1 MGGFIII
8 LSLIVICA
16 TIIAGMYLY
25 YCATNRVKMF
35 RNLDASLSYTLEMR
49 IDKLTDEIKT
59 LSAEIQEMRKQ
70 L

>member
-1 MGGFIII
+1 MGVIII

-16 TIIAGMYLY
+16 TIIIGMYIY

-35 RNLDASLSYTLEMR
+35 CNLDASLSYTLEMR
-49 IDKLTDEIKT
+49 VDKLTDEIKT

>member
-1 MGGFIII
+1 MGVIII

-16 TIIAGMYLY
+16 TIIIGMYIY

-35 RNLDASLSYTLEMR
+35 RNLDASLSYTLEKR
-49 IDKLTDEIKT
+49 VDKLTDEIKT

>member
-1 MGGFIII
+1 MGVIII
-8 LSLIVICA
+8 LSLIVICT
-16 TIIAGMYLY
+16 TIIIGMYIY

-49 IDKLTDEIKT
+49 VDKLTDEIKT

>member
-1 MGGFIII
+1 MGVIII
-8 LSLIVICA
+8 LSLIVICT
-16 TIIAGMYLY
+16 TIIIGMYIY

-35 RNLDASLSYTLEMR
+35 RNLDTSLSYTLEKR
-49 IDKLTDEIKT
+49 VDKLTDEIKT

>member
-1 MGGFIII
+1 MGVIII
-8 LSLIVICA
+8 LSLIVICV
-16 TIIAGMYLY
+16 TIIIGMYFY

-49 IDKLTDEIKT
+49 VDKLTDEIKT

>member
-1 MGGFIII
+1 MGVIII

-16 TIIAGMYLY
+16 TIIIGMYIY

-49 IDKLTDEIKT
+49 VDLVGGRIIKKKT
-59 LSAEIQEMRKQ
+59 EIQEMRKQ

>member
-1 MGGFIII
+1 MGIIII

-16 TIIAGMYLY
+16 TIIIGIYIY
-25 YCATNRVKMF
+25 YCAINRVKMF
-35 RNLDASLSYTLEMR
+35 RDLDASLSYTLEKR
-49 IDKLTDEIKT
+49 VDKLTDEIKT

>member
-1 MGGFIII
+1 
-8 LSLIVICA
+8 
-16 TIIAGMYLY
+16 MYTY

-35 RNLDASLSYTLEMR
+35 RNLDASLSYTLEKR
-49 IDKLTDEIKT
+49 VDKLTDEIKT

>member
-1 MGGFIII
+1 MGVIII

-16 TIIAGMYLY
+16 TIIIGMYIY

-35 RNLDASLSYTLEMR
+35 RNLDASLSYTLETR
-49 IDKLTDEIKT
+49 VDQLTDEIKT

>member
-1 MGGFIII
+1 MGIIII
-8 LSLIVICA
+8 LSLIVICP
-16 TIIAGMYLY
+16 TIIIGMYIY

-49 IDKLTDEIKT
+49 VDELTDEIKT

>member
-1 MGGFIII
+1 MGVIII

-16 TIIAGMYLY
+16 TIIIGMYIY

-35 RNLDASLSYTLEMR
+35 RDLDASLSYTLEKR
-49 IDKLTDEIKT
+49 VDKLTDEIKT

>member
-1 MGGFIII
+1 MGIIII

-16 TIIAGMYLY
+16 TIIIGMYIY
-25 YCATNRVKMF
+25 YCATNRVRMF
-35 RNLDASLSYTLEMR
+35 RNLDASLSYTLEKR
-49 IDKLTDEIKT
+49 VDKLTDEIKT

>member
-1 MGGFIII
+1 MGVIII

-16 TIIAGMYLY
+16 TIIIGMYIY

-35 RNLDASLSYTLEMR
+35 RNLDASLSYTLEKR
-49 IDKLTDEIKT
+49 VDKLTDEIKT
-59 LSAEIQEMRKQ
+59 LSAEIQEMKKQ

>member
-1 MGGFIII
+1 MGVIII
-8 LSLIVICA
+8 LSLMVICT
-16 TIIAGMYLY
+16 TIIIGMYIY

-49 IDKLTDEIKT
+49 VDKLTDEIKT

>member
-1 MGGFIII
+1 MGIIII

-16 TIIAGMYLY
+16 TIIIGMYIY

-35 RNLDASLSYTLEMR
+35 RNLDASLSYTLEKR
-49 IDKLTDEIKT
+49 VDKLTDEIKT

>member
-1 MGGFIII
+1 MGVIII
-8 LSLIVICA
+8 LSLIVICV
-16 TIIAGMYLY
+16 TIIIGMYIY

-35 RNLDASLSYTLEMR
+35 RNLDASLSYTLEKR
-49 IDKLTDEIKT
+49 VDKLTDEIKT

>member
-1 MGGFIII
+1 MGVIII
-8 LSLIVICA
+8 LSLIVICV
-16 TIIAGMYLY
+16 TIIIGMYIY

-35 RNLDASLSYTLEMR
+35 RNLDASLSYILEMR
-49 IDKLTDEIKT
+49 VDKLTDEIKT

>member
-1 MGGFIII
+1 MGVIII
-8 LSLIVICA
+8 LSLIVICV
-16 TIIAGMYLY
+16 TIIIGMYIY

-35 RNLDASLSYTLEMR
+35 RNLDASLSDTLELR
-49 IDKLTDEIKT
+49 VDKLTDEIKT

>member
-1 MGGFIII
+1 MGVIII

-16 TIIAGMYLY
+16 TIIIDMYIY

-49 IDKLTDEIKT
+49 VDKLTDEIKT